1 MDRAAA
7 EREAV
12 RLWRNLPVQDR
23 LTTRQAVAFAA
34 MIAPTLDFEAP
45 DRRART
51 IAEWLEHDLAKSD
64 IVVIDVDVPDETRH
78 PQLAA
83 PPWPTREGASA
94 LALAISLVVM
104 IARRPDILSNAV
116 FWAEDGA
123 VYFADAFN
131 KGALAALFLP
141 YAGAL
146 QIFPRAIYGLAT
158 LLPLRFVPLF
168 GVWAA
173 LLVRAAIPAFLFSSR
188 FTWIDWRAK
197 VAIAAYFLLMPNLAE
212 VHANPANT
220 HWYLGLYLMM
230 VVLADA
236 PRTFAWKCHDWA
248 ALMLAGLSGPT
259 IVFVLPAL
267 LFRVLAQ
274 RGTSSVRWS
283 FAGAAVVLAALQ
295 LVLMI
300 FTAIG
305 TDVHA
310 VADTGIFSIPV
321 MLVSRVILGFIT
333 PNRWIG
339 ALSTL
344 VIAVPALFLGA
355 AVMIAVFIR
364 GDWRAKGVAIV
375 PFLIVAAAIYTPM
388 FRLSETPWAPLF
400 GLTGEGYFVVTGIAW
415 AVTLGYFATIF
426 LPRLT
431 NEGLAVLIL
440 VAGLLILFDFPLNPV
455 AGPAFGPEAARVIA
469 AAPGETV
476 AVPIAPPGW
485 EMVLHK

>member
-7 EREAV
+7 EREAI

-23 LTTRQAVAFAA
+23 LTTRQAVTFAA

-197 VAIAAYFLLMPNLAE
+197 VAVAAYFLLMPNLAE

-220 HWYLGLYLMM
+220 HWYLGIYLLM

-248 ALMLAGLSGPT
+248 VLVLAGLSGPM
-259 IVFVLPAL
+259 IQFVLPAL
-267 LFRVLAQ
+267 VFRAVAQ
-274 RGTSSVRWS
+274 RDTANARWAFGGVAAM
-283 FAGAAVVLAALQ
+283 FAVLQ
-295 LVLMI
+295 LALLVT
-300 FTAIG
+300 TAIG
-305 TDVHA
+305 GDVHPA
-310 VADTGIFSIPV
+310 ADTGLFSIPV
-321 MLVSRVILGFIT
+321 MLVSRVIIGFI
-333 PNRWIG
+333 
-339 ALSTL
+339 
-344 VIAVPALFLGA
+344 
-355 AVMIAVFIR
+355 
-364 GDWRAKGVAIV
+364 
-375 PFLIVAAAIYTPM
+375 
-388 FRLSETPWAPLF
+388 
-400 GLTGEGYFVVTGIAW
+400 
-415 AVTLGYFATIF
+415 
-426 LPRLT
+426 
-431 NEGLAVLIL
+431 
-440 VAGLLILFDFPLNPV
+440 
-455 AGPAFGPEAARVIA
+455 
-469 AAPGETV
+469 
-476 AVPIAPPGW
+476 
-485 EMVLHK
+485 